1 MSRPSIRRAL
11 ACAFAALMLGAA
23 APTAHAAEPAPY
35 SWQSLPFGGGGF
47 IDGFVYHPKQANIL
61 YARTDIGGMY
71 RYDFT
76 TKSWTPL
83 LDHLGHD
90 ESELMGVLSIALDPN
105 NPDRVYAATGE
116 YLHQWAHLGAVL
128 RSDDRG
134 RTWQRTDLSVKLGG
148 NWEGR
153 GSGERL
159 QVNPHDGNTLL
170 LGTSEDGLWKSSD
183 GAKSFSK
190 ISSPGKAISL
200 VLFDPSNAGVVYAG
214 TSDGKGGLFVSRDGG
229 GSFSPVD
236 GAPQQTPQHAVFST
250 DGTLYVTFAA
260 GDGKIAVN
268 PNGATAGGVWAFGK
282 DGKARNISP
291 VKPTP
296 GGETFGYSGVD
307 ISGGRLIVSTLDRW
321 GSGDDIFTST
331 DGGEHWTSL
340 GSQSRHDGS
349 AYPWL
354 VSYMNGQDKMG
365 HWLSDV
371 KLNPFNPDEAIYG
384 TGYGLWM
391 SENLSQAG
399 SAPVRWGFNVSNLE
413 ETATFQLVS
422 PTGGAI
428 VLAAFGDVAGGAW
441 DDAARTPDAV
451 FAPTSESN
459 FSVDYAGLNPSF
471 VARTTDHTG
480 NNGYYSEDGGASW
493 TAFKAS
499 PYKRQDAQGN
509 WHSAGQVAVSAKGTS
524 MVWVPQRQAAVYSTD
539 KGVTW
544 KESAGWPAGRDIDMA
559 VISDKAVDSVYY
571 TYDRFANQILISID
585 GGASFK
591 PAVTGITKIEGW
603 QRMQLAV
610 VPGRM
615 RDLWL
620 AAPYGLVH
628 SPSAEVAAKAV
639 PGVDE
644 AWQIGFGRAATEGG
658 YPAVYLWG
666 KVRGQEGLWRSDDEG
681 KTWTRIN
688 DDAHRFGWINAISG
702 DLLEYGTV
710 YIAPGGRGI
719 MIGKSQ

>member
-1 MSRPSIRRAL
+1 MRKFMT
-11 ACAFAALMLGAA
+11 CAVAALMLGFAGAA
-23 APTAHAAEPAPY
+23 AQGAEPAPY
-35 SWQSLPFGGGGF
+35 SWQSVPFGAGGF
-47 IDGFVYHPKQANIL
+47 VDGFLYHPKQKDML

-71 RYDFT
+71 RYDFAN
-76 TKSWTPL
+76 KSWVPL
-83 LDHLGHD
+83 LDHFGHD
-90 ESELMGVLSIALDPN
+90 ESELMGVLSMAVDPN
-105 NPDRVYAATGE
+105 NPDKLYAATGE

-134 RTWQRTDLSVKLGG
+134 QTWQKTDLSVKLGG
-148 NWEGR
+148 NSEGR

-159 QVNPHDGNTLL
+159 VVDPKDGNILW
-170 LGTSEDGLWKSSD
+170 LGTSQDGLWKSTD
-183 GAKSFSK
+183 GGKSFSK
-190 ISSPGKAISL
+190 AASPGKAISL
-200 VLFDPSNAGVVYAG
+200 VLIGPDGAVYAG

-229 GSFSPVD
+229 GFAAVD
-236 GAPQQTPQHAVFST
+236 GAPQQTPQHAVFSP

-268 PNGATAGGVWAFGK
+268 PNGASAGGVWAFK

-291 VKPTP
+291 AQPSA
-296 GGETFGYSGVD
+296 GGVTFGYSGIDVQ
-307 ISGGRLIVSTLDRW
+307 GGVLVVSTLDRW
-321 GSGDDIFTST
+321 VTGDDVYRST
-331 DGGEHWTSL
+331 DGGAHWTPL
-340 GSQSRHDGS
+340 GAQSRHDAT

-354 VSYMNGQDKMG
+354 VNYMNGEDKMG
-365 HWLSDV
+365 HWLSDI

-391 SENLSQAG
+391 SQNLSKAG
-399 SAPVRWGFNVSNLE
+399 AEPIRWDFNVKNFE
-413 ETATFQLVS
+413 ETATFQLTS

-428 VLAAFGDVAGGAW
+428 VLAAFGDVGGGAW
-441 DDAARTPDAV
+441 DDVAKTPGAP
-451 FAPTSESN
+451 FIPTSESN
-459 FSVDYAGLNPSF
+459 FSVDYAGLNPSI
-471 VARTTDHTG
+471 VARTTDKTG

-493 TAFKAS
+493 AAFGSS

-524 MVWVPQRQAAVYSTD
+524 LLWVPEKQAAVYSTD
-539 KGVTW
+539 KGKTW
-544 KESAGWPAGRDIDMA
+544 KESTGWPAGRDIVLVPVA
-559 VISDKAVDSVYY
+559 DKAIDGVFYV
-571 TYDRFANQILISID
+571 YDRFNNQILISID

-591 PAVTGITKIEGW
+591 PSVTSMNRIEGW

-628 SPSAEVAAKAV
+628 SPAADQPVKAM

-644 AWQIGFGRAATEGG
+644 AWQVGFGKSASVGG

-666 KVRGQEGLWRSDDEG
+666 KVKGVEGLWRSDDEG
-681 KTWTRIN
+681 KTWTRLN

-702 DLLEYGTV
+702 DPLDYGMV

-719 MIGKSQ
+719 MMGKPK